1 MDTVLHA
8 TCSHRPLPPWKLA
21 DLGMWI
27 PWASLV
33 TGWKWKIRKFPV
45 QTLWQKVSVVTP
57 IISKLQCEL
66 RQPREL
72 GKRNMT
78 EKCLSQQPFLP
89 SLTGKEDLIS
99 LLCWAFFVPLWTS
112 KGGADPYGNSH
123 EKIVLRSKW
132 DHSLCYPLP
141 SLLSVGMHAMV
152 CRGRCGQQV
161 AAF

>member
-1 MDTVLHA
+1 MDKHHLVLWTLLAVDTVLHA

-33 TGWKWKIRKFPV
+33 TGWKRKIRKFPV

-78 EKCLSQQPFLP
+78 EKCLSQQPFLHLLGRRIWFRCYAGPFLCP
-89 SLTGKEDLIS
+89 SGQAKGVLTLMETAMRKSSCAPSGTTVFAI
-99 LLCWAFFVPLWTS
+99 
-112 KGGADPYGNSH
+112 
-123 EKIVLRSKW
+123 
-132 DHSLCYPLP
+132 HSLHSFL
-141 SLLSVGMHAMV
+141 
-152 CRGRCGQQV
+152 
-161 AAF
+161 